1 MRMFDRRQIWEFF
14 IGKDSEF
21 PLESRVF
28 HSICLIGLAALLYN
42 IPFNYYIGLPVVS
55 LLSFIMLSVVA
66 GLYYLSRIR
75 LKSNIAIVGLAVMG
89 NVLFVINYYLNA
101 GIDGPTALLFVLFF
115 YLMMATVPK
124 KNNWVWLMTNIVLVM
139 SLMFTQYL
147 YPDTVPKTYVSEF
160 DRYTDM
166 SSAYIVV
173 VVLIYF
179 TLAFIRKNYDQE
191 KQSVSENSLAIER
204 KNQELEILNAEKNK
218 LFSIVAHDLRS
229 PLSSVQSYLE
239 LLGKE
244 SVNEDERKDIE
255 DRLLTLTRNT
265 NNMMANLLSWSKS
278 QMEGVK
284 AQIEKVN
291 LLKNLNQI
299 LDLEQVIAMEKGIKL
314 HYEINGSIF
323 IRADRN
329 MLQLVVRNLVSN
341 AIKFTS
347 ADGEIYISALV
358 TNGEC
363 KICVRDNG
371 EGISVEQQK
380 SVFSLQAKST
390 FGTNNE
396 KGVGLGLLLCK
407 EFTELQGGTI
417 GFESKMGLGS
427 TFFICMPI
435 EEVFNAPPSRSEKR
449 QID

>member
-1 MRMFDRRQIWEFF
+1 MRIFDRRQIWELFV
-14 IGKDSEF
+14 GKDSEF

-66 GLYYLSRIR
+66 SLYYLSRIK
-75 LKSNIAIVGLAVMG
+75 LKSNIAIIGLAVLG
-89 NVLFVINYYLNA
+89 NILFVINYYLNA

-124 KNNWVWLMTNIVLVM
+124 KRNWVWLMTNLAIVL
-139 SLMFTQYL
+139 SLMFIQYV
-147 YPDTVPKTYVSEF
+147 YPETVANTYMNKF

-239 LLGKE
+239 LLSKD
-244 SVNEDERKDIE
+244 SIDEQERRDIE
-255 DRLLTLTRNT
+255 DRLLALTRNT
-265 NNMMANLLSWSKS
+265 NKMMANLLSWSKS

-284 AQIEKVN
+284 AQIEEVN

-299 LDLEQVIAMEKGIKL
+299 LDLEKVIAMEKGINL
-314 HYEINGSIF
+314 HYEISETVF
-323 IRADRN
+323 VKADPN
-329 MLQLVVRNLVSN
+329 MLQLVVRNLVNN

-347 ADGEIYISALV
+347 MDGEISIAALIV
-358 TNGEC
+358 NQQC

-371 EGISVEQQK
+371 EGISEEQQK
-380 SVFSLQAKST
+380 SVFSLRAKST

-417 GFESKMGLGS
+417 GFESTLGTGS
-427 TFFICMPI
+427 TFYIHMPI
-435 EEVFNAPPSRSEKR
+435 A
-449 QID
+449 